1 MSENIKNFVHSVVQ
15 KDFDAANGHFEAEMQ
30 SRMADRFEQEKIS
43 VASGMFKDVTETE
56 EE

>member
-1 MSENIKNFVHSVVQ
+1 MTDNIKNFVHNVVQ
-15 KDFDAANGHFEAEMQ
+15 KDFDAANGYFEAEMQ

-43 VASGMFKDVTETE
+43 VASGMFNDVTETE